1 MGKRA
6 AHRPTHVRLVERET
20 ALATTVPQPVTT
32 LLGREQELA
41 AIGTLLCQPDVRLV
55 NLTGPGGVGKTRLA
69 LGVADDVAG
78 FDDGIAFVGLASVR
92 DAAFVVPAI
101 AQALGMREASDRPAI
116 QRLSE
121 AFDERRLLLVLDNFE
136 QVIEA
141 ASELGVL
148 LTACPRLSMLVT
160 SRSRLRL
167 SGERV
172 FPVLPLALPNERD
185 RASDPAT
192 CAAVRLF
199 VERALTVEPDFMLTE
214 ANTPAVVDIC
224 RRLDGL
230 PLAIELAAA
239 RSNILSAPALRQRL
253 EQRLPLLVGGARD
266 LPARLQTMRSA
277 IAWSYDLLAA
287 DERALFRRLAVFVGG
302 FTLEAA
308 ETVIGGESHLAI
320 EVVDGVAALVDA
332 SLLQREE
339 IPGESESR
347 YMMLET
353 VREYG
358 LEALAVEGEEDDV
371 RRRHA
376 ARYLALA
383 MGAHA
388 ISATPEEPAAFDKLE
403 REHDNLR
410 AALGWAI
417 ERGEAELGVRMA
429 GALRPFWFSRGH
441 LSEGRRWLI
450 RILDFSGHLPI
461 AARMEALYAAG
472 VLAYHQSD
480 FTVAIDRGKELL
492 AAAEHEDHPPAVLL
506 ARYLLG
512 MVAFDQGELERAE
525 EFLIGALTSA
535 QEQDDRKWIALAL
548 TNLAAVVRKRGDLA
562 RARALLDESL
572 VIWRDLRASWG
583 NAVANFGLATIAL
596 AEGDCSRAATHYRT
610 SLALHRKER
619 DLWGITQSLV
629 GAAAVA
635 RHMKWMERVARLLGA
650 SDKMREA
657 TGGGLSYGARE
668 SFDELLA
675 IAWAELGE
683 ADFRAAWDAGRALTV
698 DLAMDE
704 ADALLAVA
712 EQSSAPRHQ
721 DDAATWHGLTP
732 RELQVLRLVVAGQS
746 DREIA
751 ETLFISRR
759 TAEGHVAGILAKLD
773 VRSRAAA
780 VAAALGSDIVPPGA
794 GDLS

>member
-1 MGKRA
+1 M
-6 AHRPTHVRLVERET
+6 
-20 ALATTVPQPVTT
+20 
-32 LLGREQELA
+32 
-41 AIGTLLCQPDVRLV
+41 
-55 NLTGPGGVGKTRLA
+55 N
-69 LGVADDVAG
+69 
-78 FDDGIAFVGLASVR
+78 GI
-92 DAAFVVPAI
+92 
-101 AQALGMREASDRPAI
+101 E
-116 QRLSE
+116 
-121 AFDERRLLLVLDNFE
+121 
-136 QVIEA
+136 
-141 ASELGVL
+141 
-148 LTACPRLSMLVT
+148 PRIL
-160 SRSRLRL
+160 
-167 SGERV
+167 
-172 FPVLPLALPNERD
+172 
-185 RASDPAT
+185 AT

-199 VERALTVEPDFMLTE
+199 VERARTVEPDFMLTE

-239 RSNILSAPALRQRL
+239 RSNMLSAPALRQRL
-253 EQRLPLLVGGARD
+253 KQRLPLLVGGARD

-287 DERALFRRLAVFVGG
+287 EERALFRRLAVFVGG

-358 LEALAVEGEEDDV
+358 LEALAAEGEEDDI

-450 RILDFSGHLPI
+450 RILDFSGNLPI

-480 FTVAIDRGKELL
+480 FSVAIDRGKELL
-492 AAAEHEDHPPAVLL
+492 AAAEDEEHPPAVLL

-635 RHMKWMERVARLLGA
+635 RSHEVDGAGGA
-650 SDKMREA
+650 S
-657 TGGGLSYGARE
+657 
-668 SFDELLA
+668 
-675 IAWAELGE
+675 
-683 ADFRAAWDAGRALTV
+683 
-698 DLAMDE
+698 
-704 ADALLAVA
+704 
-712 EQSSAPRHQ
+712 PRC
-721 DDAATWHGLTP
+721 G
-732 RELQVLRLVVAGQS
+732 
-746 DREIA
+746 
-751 ETLFISRR
+751 
-759 TAEGHVAGILAKLD
+759 
-773 VRSRAAA
+773 
-780 VAAALGSDIVPPGA
+780 
-794 GDLS
+794 